1 MYHQDLIVPKI
12 QLHLLEPQNVVGHL
26 QIYNQKVSLIFLW
39 LNFQQHQHA
48 HIHCSIFFQ
57 DNLLRIYLLIQ
68 ILEPLKQLGKL
79 YFQKQLILY
88 VVVVFLAHRL
98 WLYVILD
105 QLQISCLQKSFYN
118 FNLNSFFH

>member
-1 MYHQDLIVPKI
+1 MYHQDLIELKI

-39 LNFQQHQHA
+39 LNFLQHQHA

-57 DNLLRIYLLIQ
+57 DTLLHICLLIQ
-68 ILEPLKQLGKL
+68 NLAPLKQLEKL
-79 YFQKQLILY
+79 YFQKQLVLY
-88 VVVVFLAHRL
+88 VVVVFLTHQL

-105 QLQISCLQKSFYN
+105 QFQINCLQKAFII
-118 FNLNSFFH
+118 FI